1 VSSTESLTPYQTD
14 RAGSLWYRLSHGA
27 TNYEFVRRWK
37 RWLLIS
43 GTVIVIGLVSLAAR
57 GLSLGI
63 DFKGGT
69 SWEFDRKS
77 LTVAQARDVVG
88 PLIGRDAPIQLL
100 GADRMRVK
108 GAKSDEVTRTK
119 VADALAKAAKI
130 DRKNLSTNFVGPT
143 WGKDVSRKAL
153 IALLWFFVVITAYI
167 SIRFQFKMAIAAL
180 VAVFHDVIV
189 TVGIYSVIGGLF
201 GIEVTPATVIAFL
214 TILGFSLYDTIV
226 VFDKVA
232 DNEKTYAANGK
243 LAFTD
248 VVNLS
253 MNQTLMRSINTSFV
267 AILPVLSLLI
277 VGAGIMGAVALG
289 DFGLAL
295 FIGLLTGAYSSIFV
309 ASPLLA
315 LLKEREESW
324 TKIRTKLARGGDSIT
339 AEAGAAARDQAAHS
353 GVVVAADPLSAA
365 SVFGGVPRGR
375 KQGKAR

>member
-1 VSSTESLTPYQTD
+1 MSSTESLTPFQAD
-14 RAGSLWYRLSHGA
+14 RAGSLWYRLTHGL

-43 GTVIVIGLVSLAAR
+43 FTVIAIGLLSLAAR

-88 PLIGRDAPIQLL
+88 PLIGRDVPIQLL
-100 GADRMRVK
+100 GADRMRIK
-108 GAKSDEVTRTK
+108 GDKSDEVTRNK

-153 IALLWFFVVITAYI
+153 IALLWFFVVITGYI
-167 SIRFQFKMAIAAL
+167 SIRFQFKMALAAL
-180 VAVFHDVIV
+180 AAVLHDVV
-189 TVGIYSVIGGLF
+189 LTVGIYSVIGGLF

-232 DNEKTYAANGK
+232 DNEKIYGANGK
-243 LAFTD
+243 LAYSD

-267 AILPVLSLLI
+267 AILPVVSLLV

-295 FIGLLTGAYSSIFV
+295 FIGLLTGAYSSIFI

-324 TKIRTKLARGGDSIT
+324 TKIRTKLARGGDVVT
-339 AEAGAAARDQAAHS
+339 AEAGAIARDQAAHS
-353 GVVVAADPLSAA
+353 GAVVAADPLAA
-365 SVFGGVPRGR
+365 AAVFGGVPRGR